1 MNYVVSILPVA
12 ELEAAEAALYYEEQK
27 ANLGADFL
35 DELDTAREHLSDQP
49 STLFLYF
56 YQQNIAQYCVK
67 TISLS
72 IDFRIEGN
80 QVIVISVHHEKQ
92 KPFK

>member
-35 DELDTAREHLSDQP
+35 DELDTAREHLSDHPQHYSYI
-49 STLFLYF
+49 STNKTLRSIALKRFP
-56 YQQNIAQYCVK
+56 YQLIFELKA
-67 TISLS
+67 I
-72 IDFRIEGN
+72 R
-80 QVIVISVHHEKQ
+80 
-92 KPFK
+92 